1 MTRKILI
8 ADDSAMARTF
18 VQRCAEIAGLSGES
32 EHAQNGKEALMRAS
46 SADLLFMDLNM
57 PEIHGRDVLVA
68 LRRSGIE
75 TPIIIISSA
84 VNDRVRDELLGLGA
98 TSVIAKP
105 FTPVQLMDALSFLE
119 EVA

>member
-1 MTRKILI
+1 MSRKILI

-18 VQRCAEIAGLSGES
+18 VQRCAEIAGLVGDY
-32 EHAQNGKEALMRAS
+32 EHAKDGKEALIRAS
-46 SADLLFMDLNM
+46 SADVLFMDLNM
-57 PEIHGRDVLVA
+57 PEIHGRDVLIA
-68 LRRSGIE
+68 LRRAGID

-98 TSVIAKP
+98 TSVISKP
-105 FTPVQLMDALSFLE
+105 FTPVQLMDAVSFLE